1 MTGEISFVEYI
12 APVINK
18 LREMGYEVTCE
29 LNNKNSYTN
38 PFQLKLEIKDNDVKY
53 AFTCSSSGLEGIR
66 KNLDMWLEYVLGIKT
81 QG

>member
-1 MTGEISFVEYI
+1 MSSGISFAKYI
-12 APVINK
+12 TPLINK

-38 PFQLKLEIKDNDVKY
+38 PFQLKLEVKDKDTKY

-66 KNLDMWLEYVLGIKT
+66 RNLDIWLENVFGIKT
-81 QG
+81 QE